1 MFYYVSFLRPP
12 PLQVLPSSLV
22 IIVPQIAN
30 DLRTELYEGS
40 QDIFYSWSLATSGN
54 SINATK
60 SARLTTW
67 RQTNAYKEIAVP
79 LPPGVRDGQSWRLSL
94 SPEPLHTPIDF
105 KFGSRLGELPFP
117 VMSMPITFTKNAG
130 NESKKQESIERH
142 YRLTFARDVQR
153 SSEADHTLKIIEQTS
168 FDLDKKIW
176 DSGIGLSSWIVS
188 LANNTEPG
196 THENRTLIAQL
207 RDALFNPTSTGKII
221 ELGAGTGIVSLTLG
235 VLRSVLATDEGEGEE
250 EGDGCLLTTDL
261 PSAMPLL
268 EHNISL
274 NSHLFARPADLPKAE
289 VLDWDAELPS
299 STHALRG
306 TLNAIVMAD
315 VTYNTASFPALIRT
329 LSNLINLNPVDKPPL
344 ILLAYKERDVTERS
358 LWMMAEEINIHFEN
372 VGERLGAGGAPVE
385 VWIGQVKA

>member
-12 PLQVLPSSLV
+12 PLQVLPSSSV

-40 QDIFYSWSLATSGN
+40 QDIFYSWSLASSGN

-60 SARLTTW
+60 PARLTTW

-117 VMSMPITFTKNAG
+117 VMSMPITFTRNAR
-130 NESKKQESIERH
+130 NELKKQESIERH

-196 THENRTLIAQL
+196 IHENRTLIAQL

-235 VLRSVLATDEGEGEE
+235 VLRSSHLQHITSS
-250 EGDGCLLTTDL
+250 LTA
-261 PSAMPLL
+261 SAMPLL

-306 TLNAIVMAD
+306 TLDAIVMAD
-315 VTYNTASFPALIRT
+315 VTYNTASFQALIRT
-329 LSNLINLNPVDKPPL
+329 LSNFINLNPVDKPPL